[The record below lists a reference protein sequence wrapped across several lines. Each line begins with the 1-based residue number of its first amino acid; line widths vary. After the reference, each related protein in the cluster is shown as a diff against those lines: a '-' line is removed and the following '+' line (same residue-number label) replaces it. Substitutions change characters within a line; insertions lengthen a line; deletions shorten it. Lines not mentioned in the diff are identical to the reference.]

1 MDVSSAAR
9 PGATDLAAAVHFY
22 RPGIVQA
29 LSLMALV
36 AQEQHD
42 APQAIACYDEALA
55 LVRTLPDPYFHT
67 VLLHNFG
74 LLYHERGEYGRA
86 ETLYQEALQLTQ
98 QHQLPGLDTGGNLA
112 DILGLR
118 GNYAAAREL
127 SQANLER
134 SQTLQDW
141 WYTAAQENLTVGMI
155 AYFQGETAVA
165 AVHYQQALVLHR
177 QMGTTGGLA
186 FALTGL
192 GDVALVDGR
201 ANTTHGPGHP
211 CTTGRPAASGC
222 HPRPTPIT
230 TNG

>member
-1 MDVSSAAR
+1 MQ
-9 PGATDLAAAVHFY
+9 P
-22 RPGIVQA
+22 

-118 GNYAAAREL
+118 GNYAARGIVPGQ
-127 SQANLER
+127 S
-134 SQTLQDW
+134 
-141 WYTAAQENLTVGMI
+141 
-155 AYFQGETAVA
+155 
-165 AVHYQQALVLHR
+165 
-177 QMGTTGGLA
+177 GTQPDV
-186 FALTGL
+186 TGL
-192 GDVALVDGR
+192 VVYGGAGKPDGGDDCLF
-201 ANTTHGPGHP
+201 PG
-211 CTTGRPAASGC
+211 
-222 HPRPTPIT
+222 
-230 TNG
+230 